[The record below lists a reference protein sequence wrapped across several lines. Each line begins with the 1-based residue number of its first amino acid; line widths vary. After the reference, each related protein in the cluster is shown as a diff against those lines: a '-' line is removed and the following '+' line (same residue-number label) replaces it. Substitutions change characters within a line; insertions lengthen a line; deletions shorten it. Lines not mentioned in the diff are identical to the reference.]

1 MKHILITALSIL
13 YCNAILFA
21 QIENV
26 PNSNKFSNLT
36 EALQNTEKVI
46 SLDLSNQTV
55 LLKDI
60 NWEVFI
66 NLEYLSLK
74 NDHLTSIP
82 EGIAKL
88 TKLKILDLSGNDFKT
103 LPNTLKGLSKLEVLY
118 LNDEKDFDLKQ
129 NMDIIS
135 NMTSLRELHLE
146 NNNLK
151 ALPNKIEKLKNLELL
166 NLNNNKFIELPKQVM
181 SLEHLQYLDLK
192 DNNINPNIPELNN
205 VNFGFKI
212 NLK

>member
-1 MKHILITALSIL
+1 MKHILIIVLSVLFSSTI
-13 YCNAILFA
+13 AFA

-26 PNSNKFSNLT
+26 PNANKFSNLND
-36 EALQNTEKVI
+36 ALQNTEKVI
-46 SLDLSNQTV
+46 SLDLSNQNIV
-55 LLKDI
+55 LENI

-74 NDHLTSIP
+74 NDNLTSIP

-88 TKLKILDLSGNDFKT
+88 SKLKILDLSGNNFKR
-103 LPNTLKGLSKLEVLY
+103 LPNTLSALSKLQVLY
-118 LNDEKDFDLKQ
+118 LNDEKHFDLDQ
-129 NMDIIS
+129 SIDVIS
-135 NMTSLRELHLE
+135 SMSSLKELHLE
-146 NNNLK
+146 NDNLNT
-151 ALPNKIEKLKNLELL
+151 LPNKIAKLKNLELL
-166 NLNNNKFIELPKQVM
+166 YLNNNKFIELPKQVM

-205 VNFGFKI
+205 VNFGFRI

>member
-1 MKHILITALSIL
+1 MKHILITVLSIL
-13 YCNAILFA
+13 FGNSIAFA

-26 PNSNKFSNLT
+26 PNANKFSNLND
-36 EALQNTEKVI
+36 ALQNTEKVI
-46 SLDLSNQTV
+46 SLDLSNQNIV
-55 LLKDI
+55 LENI

-74 NDHLTSIP
+74 NDNLTSIP

-88 TKLKILDLSGNDFKT
+88 SKLKILDLSGNNFKR
-103 LPNTLKGLSKLEVLY
+103 LPNTLSALSKLEVLY
-118 LNDEKDFDLKQ
+118 LNDEKYFDLEQ
-129 NMDIIS
+129 SIDVIS
-135 NMTSLRELHLE
+135 SMSSLKELHLE
-146 NNNLK
+146 NDNLNT
-151 ALPNKIEKLKNLELL
+151 LPNKIVKLKNLELL
-166 NLNNNKFIELPKQVM
+166 YLNNNKFIELPKQVL

-205 VNFGFKI
+205 VNFGFRI

>member
-1 MKHILITALSIL
+1 
-13 YCNAILFA
+13 
-21 QIENV
+21 
-26 PNSNKFSNLT
+26 
-36 EALQNTEKVI
+36 
-46 SLDLSNQTV
+46 
-55 LLKDI
+55 
-60 NWEVFI
+60 
-66 NLEYLSLK
+66 
-74 NDHLTSIP
+74 
-82 EGIAKL
+82 
-88 TKLKILDLSGNDFKT
+88 LDLSGNDFKT

-118 LNDEKDFDLKQ
+118 LNDEKEFDLKQ

-135 NMTSLRELHLE
+135 NLTSLRELHLE

-166 NLNNNKFIELPKQVM
+166 YLNNNKFIEFPKQVM

>member
-13 YCNAILFA
+13 FCNSIIFA

>member
-1 MKHILITALSIL
+1 MKHILITVLSIL
-13 YCNAILFA
+13 FGNTIAFA

-26 PNSNKFSNLT
+26 PNANKFSNLND
-36 EALQNTEKVI
+36 ALQNTEKVI
-46 SLDLSNQTV
+46 SLDLSNQNIV
-55 LLKDI
+55 LENI

-74 NDHLTSIP
+74 NDNLTSIP

-88 TKLKILDLSGNDFKT
+88 SKLKILDLSGNNFKR
-103 LPNTLKGLSKLEVLY
+103 LPNTLSALSKLEVLY
-118 LNDEKDFDLKQ
+118 LNDEKYFDLEQ
-129 NMDIIS
+129 SIDVIS
-135 NMTSLRELHLE
+135 SMSSLKELHLE
-146 NNNLK
+146 NDNLNT
-151 ALPNKIEKLKNLELL
+151 LPNKIVKLKNLELL
-166 NLNNNKFIELPKQVM
+166 YLNNNKFIELPKQVL

-205 VNFGFKI
+205 VNFGFRI